1 MRPWLLCVTALAAVC
16 NRPAAAGEL
25 LAGRNDNN

>member
-1 MRPWLLCVTALAAVC
+1 MKQKLKRLRPWLLCVTAL
-16 NRPAAAGEL
+16 AAGEL